1 MMPNITVT
9 CGEIQT
15 DGGFE
20 FKLPSDSLNQTLNPD
35 CEQSWYLQSHF
46 SREIMF
52 RVRNQTAATPNSD
65 VVNEASL
72 QHSGYR
78 RWQHSGGDP
87 EESWESMSY
96 DLKAHFSHVTAYR
109 VRNQTAVTPN
119 SDLQQ
124 VTPDL
129 QHSDHFWWLLA
140 VFIIALLI
148 IILICLMKRK
158 RIFRCFQRL
167 IFQRDDDDSENRDPE
182 AAVQMKLRSDAPD
195 SLNQSDSEQ
204 LNGSLSRG

>member
-1 MMPNITVT
+1 MDIINIT
-9 CGEIQT
+9 CGEIQSSV
-15 DGGFE
+15 GFLYVI
-20 FKLPSDSLNQTLNPD
+20 LPVILNHTNNPD
-35 CEQSWYLQSHF
+35 CEQSW
-46 SREIMF
+46 
-52 RVRNQTAATPNSD
+52 
-65 VVNEASL
+65 
-72 QHSGYR
+72 HS
-78 RWQHSGGDP
+78 
-87 EESWESMSY
+87 E
-96 DLKAHFSHVTAYR
+96 AHFSHVTAYR